1 LLVVVDHPEQPE
13 KSLVPGDYEILEHVV
28 HESLS
33 AGGAVAVVPANTVRE
48 RVSTQQLRDLSA
60 GRATAMVDIGNMLH
74 ADVLIEVKPT
84 ATNDQTQLTATAR
97 NIRDG
102 QPIATVTSAVQSA
115 SPRRQIDFAGRLL
128 GERMV
133 DALADAWDRLSRDP
147 GAATRPA
154 NSVPATTQS
163 IGHS

>member
-1 LLVVVDHPEQPE
+1 LLVVVDRPEQPE
-13 KSLVPGDYEILEHVV
+13 KSLVPGDYEILERVV
-28 HESLS
+28 RESLS
-33 AGGAVAVVPANTVRE
+33 AGGAVAAVPATTVRE

-60 GRATAMVDIGNMLH
+60 GRATAMVDVGNMLH
-74 ADVLIEVKPT
+74 ADVLIEIKPT

-133 DALADAWDRLSRDP
+133 DALADAWDRLSHDP

-154 NSVPATTQS
+154 TPVPATTQS